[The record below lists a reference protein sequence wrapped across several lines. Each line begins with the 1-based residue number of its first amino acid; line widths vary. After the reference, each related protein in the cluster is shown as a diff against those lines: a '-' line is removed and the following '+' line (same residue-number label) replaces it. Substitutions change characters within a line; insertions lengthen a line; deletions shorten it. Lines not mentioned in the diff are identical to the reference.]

1 MNLSQVR
8 YFKKLAEVQHY
19 TRAAKELF
27 ISQPTLSNSISQL
40 ERELGIP
47 LFERENRAVRL
58 TRYGEEFYAYAS
70 QALQLLDKGVAIA
83 HEHAGSL
90 SGTIEIGTV
99 YSIQGDYLPALM
111 SAYRAACGTAVTTNV
126 SQGLT
131 LPLVEDLE
139 RDRYEVVFAAH
150 VPGKPKLTFVPVFEQ
165 RLVAIMH
172 RRHPLAAA
180 DEVTFDDV
188 HAAERLLSYPPQTPV
203 GCEVAR
209 LLERHGIALA
219 GPFYHDEITLA
230 SMVESTQAPS
240 ASRSTPSASP
250 RSPTSWSSR
259 SPAST
264 TPSTPSTSCTRRAP
278 SKPARSRASSPSP
291 APSSGAALK
300 RARGA

>member
-47 LFERENRAVRL
+47 LFERVNRAVRL

-150 VPGKPKLTFVPVFEQ
+150 VPDKPKLDVRARV
-165 RLVAIMH
+165 R
-172 RRHPLAAA
+172 AAA
-180 DEVTFDDV
+180 RGH
-188 HAAERLLSYPPQTPV
+188 HAPP
-203 GCEVAR
+203 
-209 LLERHGIALA
+209 
-219 GPFYHDEITLA
+219 
-230 SMVESTQAPS
+230 PS
-240 ASRSTPSASP
+240 A
-250 RSPTSWSSR
+250 
-259 SPAST
+259 
-264 TPSTPSTSCTRRAP
+264 RR
-278 SKPARSRASSPSP
+278 
-291 APSSGAALK
+291 G
-300 RARGA
+300 

>member
-70 QALQLLDKGVAIA
+70 QALQLLDKGVAI
-83 HEHAGSL
+83 
-90 SGTIEIGTV
+90 
-99 YSIQGDYLPALM
+99 
-111 SAYRAACGTAVTTNV
+111 
-126 SQGLT
+126 
-131 LPLVEDLE
+131 
-139 RDRYEVVFAAH
+139 AAH

-230 SMVESTQAPS
+230 SMVESTQGAVGLALDTIGLAPFADIVVKPLAGVDNAFHAINLVYKTS
-240 ASRSTPSASP
+240 AFKTRALESFIAFARAFVWKP
-250 RSPTSWSSR
+250 R
-259 SPAST
+259 
-264 TPSTPSTSCTRRAP
+264 
-278 SKPARSRASSPSP
+278 
-291 APSSGAALK
+291 
-300 RARGA
+300 

>member
-139 RDRYEVVFAAH
+139 HDRYEVVFAAH

-230 SMVESTQAPS
+230 SMVESTQGAVGLALDTIGLAPFADIVVKPLAGVDDAFHAINLVYKTS
-240 ASRSTPSASP
+240 AFKTRALESFIAFARAFVWKP
-250 RSPTSWSSR
+250 R
-259 SPAST
+259 
-264 TPSTPSTSCTRRAP
+264 
-278 SKPARSRASSPSP
+278 
-291 APSSGAALK
+291 
-300 RARGA
+300 

>member
-27 ISQPTLSNSISQL
+27 ITQPTLSNSISQL

-47 LFERENRAVRL
+47 LFERESRTVRL

-70 QALQLLDKGVAIA
+70 QALQLLDKGIAIA

-90 SGTIEIGTV
+90 SGSIEIGTV

-111 SAYRAACGTAVTTNV
+111 AAYRSASGASIVTNV
-126 SQGLT
+126 YQGLT

-139 RDRYEVVFAAH
+139 RDRYEVVFAAR
-150 VPGKPKLTFVPVFEQ
+150 VPDKPKLTFVPVFDQ

-172 RRHPLAAA
+172 RRHPLVEAAEA
-180 DEVTFDDV
+180 TFDDLRC
-188 HAAERLLSYPPQTPV
+188 ADRLISYPPQTPV
-203 GCEVAR
+203 GSEVAD
-209 LLERHGIALA
+209 LLAVHGIELQ

-230 SMVESTQAPS
+230 SMVESQEHAIGLALDTIGLAPFRDIVVKPIADVDDAFHAINLVYKTGAFKTRALES
-240 ASRSTPSASP
+240 FIAFARAFAWNPASP
-250 RSPTSWSSR
+250 LAER
-259 SPAST
+259 
-264 TPSTPSTSCTRRAP
+264 
-278 SKPARSRASSPSP
+278 
-291 APSSGAALK
+291 
-300 RARGA
+300 